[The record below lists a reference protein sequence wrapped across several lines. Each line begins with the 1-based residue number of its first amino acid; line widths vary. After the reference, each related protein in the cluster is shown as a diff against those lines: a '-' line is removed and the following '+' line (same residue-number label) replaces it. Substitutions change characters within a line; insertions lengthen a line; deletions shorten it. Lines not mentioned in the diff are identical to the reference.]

1 MQFRA
6 AKSLWRNC
14 RLLRYSIPRAMS
26 TMNFTSVCR
35 GTNCEGKAREGS
47 DSASPGVATS
57 GRRAPFVWDSSGG
70 ERRAGESP
78 ETARLRPEETA
89 CEEEPR

>member
-14 RLLRYSIPRAMS
+14 RLLRYSIPRAIS

-35 GTNCEGKAREGS
+35 GTNWEGKG
-47 DSASPGVATS
+47 
-57 GRRAPFVWDSSGG
+57 
-70 ERRAGESP
+70 AG
-78 ETARLRPEETA
+78 
-89 CEEEPR
+89 